1 MITASVAVPR
11 PVRRLFTYSVPPEL
25 ASLCRPGV
33 RVLVPFGHRRVT
45 GYLLEIGEGTGPGGD
60 YALKPVEE
68 VLDPA
73 PVLDAA
79 ILALTRWAADY
90 YLVSWGEMIRTALP
104 GMTAVLRKVVTVTPR
119 GRHALESGGGI
130 LLDASLP
137 AVARDPIARDVL
149 GILVQFATEPPSGLP
164 IEELKRKVGP
174 RMKPSLLSRLRREGL
189 IELVERSASTGPQP
203 RLEQEA
209 ALTEPDDAA
218 GKKGGGLRRLG
229 RRQESI
235 LSRLAEVGG
244 RESVSGLL
252 KATGATRGALRGLE
266 RRGLTSVRS
275 IESPRRPATLDLSP
289 APLQSVTPT
298 PDQEAAI
305 ATVRG
310 LLAENRFAACLIRG
324 VTGSGKTEV
333 YLRCIESVIQ
343 NGGRALYLVPE
354 IGLTPLLARRLRSRF
369 GEVLALLH
377 SGLTEGER
385 YDEWR
390 RIRDGRVKVVLG
402 ARSAVFAPLPST
414 RLIVVDEEHDASFK
428 QDEYPRYNGRDLAL
442 MRAKMS
448 DAVVVLGSATP
459 SMESY
464 RNALQGRY
472 RLLTLPSRIGAAGM
486 PVVERVDMR
495 EEFREVGREMV
506 LSRRLLRA
514 LEERLARG
522 EQSLVL
528 LNRRGFSTFVLCRSC
543 GEAIG
548 CHRCTITLTL
558 HLRDQHLRCHYCND
572 RRRVP
577 TACPGCG
584 SGELH
589 FGGTGTERLEDL
601 LRTHFPKARIA
612 RMDRDSMSGRG
623 SMERLLTRVE
633 EGEIDILLGTQM
645 IAKGHDFPNVTLVGV
660 LAADAQL
667 GLPDFRAG
675 ERAFQLLAQV
685 AGRSGRRDRP
695 GEVIVQAYHSDHH
708 AIRFAAAHDFEG
720 FANKELAFRKVMNY
734 PPYSALSLILVRNRQ
749 AGKAHEG
756 AAAIAGL
763 LRRIAPKGFQVMGPA
778 PAPLEKLRGEHRVQ
792 VIVRAANRRMMQQTL
807 SVMLEEL
814 ERRSS
819 RVENLVID
827 VDPMSTL

>member
-25 ASLCRPGV
+25 ASRCRPGV

-45 GYLLEIGEGTGPGGD
+45 GYLLEIREGTEPGGD

-73 PVLDAA
+73 PVLDEA

-90 YLVSWGEMIRTALP
+90 YLASWGEMIRTALP
-104 GMTAVLRKVVTVTPR
+104 GMKAVLRKMVTVTPG

-149 GILVQFATEPPSGLP
+149 GILTQFETEPPSGLS
-164 IEELKRKVGP
+164 IQELKRKVGP
-174 RMKPSLLSRLRREGL
+174 RLKPSLIGRLRREGL
-189 IELVERSASTGPQP
+189 IDLVERSASTGPQP
-203 RLEQEA
+203 RFEQEA
-209 ALTEPDDAA
+209 SLIEPDDAVSEKA
-218 GKKGGGLRRLG
+218 GGRLRRG

-235 LSRLAEVGG
+235 LSRLTEVGG
-244 RESVSGLL
+244 RENVSDLL
-252 KATGATRGALRGLE
+252 KVTGATREALRGLE
-266 RRGLTSVRS
+266 RRGLISVRS
-275 IESPRRPATLDLSP
+275 FESLRRPATLDLSP
-289 APLQSVTPT
+289 APLQTVTPT

-310 LLAENRFAACLIRG
+310 LLAGGRFATCLIRG

-343 NGGRALYLVPE
+343 GGGRALYLVPE

-472 RLLTLPSRIGAAGM
+472 HLVTLPARIGAAGM
-486 PVVERVDMR
+486 PIVERVDMR

-558 HLRDQHLRCHYCND
+558 HLREQRLRCHYCDD

-577 TACPGCG
+577 AACPGCG

-589 FGGTGTERLEDL
+589 FGGTGTERLEDIF
-601 LRTHFPKARIA
+601 RTHFPKARIA

-633 EGEIDILLGTQM
+633 AGEIDILLGTQM
-645 IAKGHDFPNVTLVGV
+645 IAKGHDFPRVTLVGV

-685 AGRSGRRDRP
+685 AGRSGRRDQP
-695 GEVIVQAYHSDHH
+695 GEVIIQAYHADHH
-708 AIRFAAAHDFEG
+708 AIRFAASHDFEG
-720 FANKELAFRKVMNY
+720 FAKKELAFRKVMNY

-749 AGKAHEG
+749 AVKAQEG
-756 AAAIAGL
+756 AAMIACL
-763 LRRIAPKGFQVMGPA
+763 LRRIAPKGLQVMGPA

-792 VIVRAANRRMMQQTL
+792 VVVRAANRRIMQEALQE
-807 SVMLEEL
+807 MLEEL

-819 RVENLVID
+819 RVENLAID